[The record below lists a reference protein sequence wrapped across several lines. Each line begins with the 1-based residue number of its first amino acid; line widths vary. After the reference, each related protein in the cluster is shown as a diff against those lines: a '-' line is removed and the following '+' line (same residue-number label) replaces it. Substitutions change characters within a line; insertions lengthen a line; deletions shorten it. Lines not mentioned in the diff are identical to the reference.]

1 MRSGTNQR
9 EKSLCRC
16 GLVIFSIQQTFVLII
31 KGQYGTVV
39 ICRGPQR
46 NMGNLFA
53 NYKCM
58 QLQVQERVQR
68 IVMWIN
74 QNFLLSEELET
85 KADLDVEFLVLR
97 DNSSLTFS
105 MDGKGVLN
113 ITTNI
118 NISIGM
124 ISNITGVDYLN
135 RQHGLSRRPCS
146 VSRDLS
152 WHRGPRHCL
161 QVCSL

>member
-1 MRSGTNQR
+1 MYH
-9 EKSLCRC
+9 
-16 GLVIFSIQQTFVLII
+16 LVTEPSEERKKPEGKVTLQVRPGHIFNPTDII
-31 KGQYGTVV
+31 KGQYGPVV

-85 KADLDVEFLVLR
+85 KTDLDVEFLVLR

-113 ITTNI
+113 ITTN
-118 NISIGM
+118 
-124 ISNITGVDYLN
+124 Y
-135 RQHGLSRRPCS
+135 QHQH
-146 VSRDLS
+146 
-152 WHRGPRHCL
+152 WHRHDFKHHRC
-161 QVCSL
+161 